1 MVLDMMTRMSLM
13 ILGWFSLGF
22 YEWRIYIVHMM
33 LIKSKQCFGL
43 VSLYPLAVSRNQ
55 MGGCSWWLLQ
65 GNLSKSL
72 KSSEF
77 QG

>member
-1 MVLDMMTRMSLM
+1 MFLDTMTRMMLV

-22 YEWRIYIVHMM
+22 YEWRLYIVHMM
-33 LIKSKQCFGL
+33 LIKSKQSFGL
-43 VSLYPLAVSRNQ
+43 VSLEPLAVSRNQ

-65 GNLSKSL
+65 GNLSKSF

>member
-1 MVLDMMTRMSLM
+1 MASIHGPHDVNS
-13 ILGWFSLGF
+13 
-22 YEWRIYIVHMM
+22 
-33 LIKSKQCFGL
+33 IKQSFGL
-43 VSLYPLAVSRNQ
+43 VSLEPVAVSRNQ

-65 GNLSKSL
+65 GNLSKSF